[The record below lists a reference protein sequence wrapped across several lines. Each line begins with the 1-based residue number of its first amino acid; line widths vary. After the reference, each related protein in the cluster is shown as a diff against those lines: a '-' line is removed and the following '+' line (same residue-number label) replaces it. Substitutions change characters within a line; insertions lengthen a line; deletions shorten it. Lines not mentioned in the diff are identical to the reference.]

1 MHRLIY
7 HGFPAQRLEEK
18 MKTHV
23 RSTLRESERPGS
35 DGRLKVLRTVAAH
48 FARTGLHGTTG
59 SMLASAAGI
68 AESILYARFGS
79 KERLFREAVEN
90 NIETRVRLLEART
103 LSANYESETIAV
115 ERIAEATVTVC
126 VDDAGSSLLTSWAL
140 LEDHDYAANLYRNEI
155 GSVEFVWNRALA
167 ERFGNSPSRRI
178 LSVRLVPYA
187 VSASLAYGFWL
198 AALRHDTAGAAAMA
212 QGFVAGIGQTA
223 SALLSGRAEPGYDRP
238 RHGRVPDEDCIEEM
252 PGSSLLDVR
261 KDD

>member
-1 MHRLIY
+1 MSRLISP
-7 HGFPAQRLEEK
+7 GFPTPRLE
-18 MKTHV
+18 
-23 RSTLRESERPGS
+23 
-35 DGRLKVLRTVAAH
+35 DGRLKVLRTAAAH
-48 FARTGLHGTTG
+48 FAKTGLRGTTLP
-59 SMLASAAGI
+59 MLARAAGI

-79 KERLFREAVEN
+79 KERLFREAVQD
-90 NIETRVRLLEART
+90 NIDTRLRLLEART

-126 VDDAGSSLLTSWAL
+126 VDDAGSSVLTSWAL

-187 VSASLAYGFWL
+187 VSASLAFGFWL
-198 AALRHDTAGAAAMA
+198 AALRHSAAGAAAMA

-223 SALLSGRAEPGYDRP
+223 AALLSGRGIQELS
-238 RHGRVPDEDCIEEM
+238 V
-252 PGSSLLDVR
+252 LDVR
-261 KDD
+261 KGD